1 MVGNLGTRMS
11 GWYGKEYGK
20 VDGDVTQT
28 ISSTLF
34 VLGIYSQFHDALFP
48 KIQLKD
54 NN

>member
-1 MVGNLGTRMS
+1 M
-11 GWYGKEYGK
+11 
-20 VDGDVTQT
+20 DGDVTQT